1 MNRRIVVKIGSSSL
15 TSDEG
20 GLNRDKIDYFASELS
35 ALREAGFQVLLVT
48 SGAVA
53 AGFRRIGYAK
63 RPKLV
68 HEKQASAAVGQ
79 ALLMQCYN
87 EAFDRHGYGVA
98 QILLTRSDFSNRKR
112 IDNAMMTLEELL
124 QHGVIPIINEND
136 TVSVDELEL
145 KFGDND
151 KLSALVANLVKA
163 DRLLIVT
170 DTDGLYTD
178 DPRKNANARRIERV
192 GVISEELFQMAG
204 GSGSSV
210 GTGGM
215 RSKIEAARIAVRG
228 GVPVFIGKA
237 AEPGDLLLG
246 VGEHGK
252 GTYFETSLQTLST
265 KKQWIGFHSL
275 AQGRAIVDAGAETAL
290 VAGGRSLLP
299 AGVVEVQGD
308 FLPGDVIEVT
318 NSAGV
323 ALGRGVVNYAAWQL
337 RAAAGLSTEE
347 VQRRV
352 DVSRIE
358 VIHRDEWIT
367 LAPQPA
373 LAATDRTIQQD
384 NGGTTI

>member
-20 GLNRDKIDYFASELS
+20 GLNRDKIEYFAAELA
-35 ALREAGFQVLLVT
+35 ALRELGHQVLLVT

-53 AGFRRIGYAK
+53 AGFRRIGYPK

-87 EAFDRHGYGVA
+87 EAFHRHGHAVA

-112 IDNAMMTLEELL
+112 IDNALRTLEELIG
-124 QHGVIPIINEND
+124 HGVIPIINEND
-136 TVSVDELEL
+136 TVAVDELEF

-163 DRLLIVT
+163 DRLVIVT

-178 DPRKNANARRIERV
+178 DPRKNADARRIERV
-192 GVISEELFQMAG
+192 GVISDELFAMAG

-228 GVPVFIGKA
+228 GVPVFVGRA
-237 AEPGDLLLG
+237 VEPGDLPLA
-246 VGEHGK
+246 VRESGK
-252 GTYFETSLQTLST
+252 GTYFETSLHSLST

-275 AQGRAIVDAGAETAL
+275 PQGRAIVDAGAEKAL

-308 FLPGDVIEVT
+308 FLPGDVIEVVGA
-318 NSAGV
+318 AGNT
-323 ALGRGVVNYAAWQL
+323 LGRGVVNYASWQL
-337 RAAAGLSTEE
+337 RAAAGLSSEE
-347 VQRRV
+347 VQKRLEV
-352 DVSRIE
+352 NRIE

-367 LAPQPA
+367 LE
-373 LAATDRTIQQD
+373 LSMEGNER
-384 NGGTTI
+384 